1 MSIDSTNRIG
11 CWDARDPSGVRP
23 DAQKKAVR
31 NRNAVQDKKVVKPVR
46 LELSEA
52 DRETLARCA
61 QVKGL
66 NKASYARM
74 AVLDRIRADE
84 GRV

>member
-1 MSIDSTNRIG
+1 M
-11 CWDARDPSGVRP
+11 AE
-23 DAQKKAVR
+23 KKTIPK
-31 NRNAVQDKKVVKPVR
+31 RNAVQDKKVVKPVR

-52 DRETLARCA
+52 DHERLERCA
-61 QVKGL
+61 QAKGL